1 MRVSNSFGKTLR
13 ENSTEAEL
21 TSHKLMLKAGFIHQ
35 ISSGIYTYLPM
46 AWKSLR
52 NIEQIIRMEIDNAGG
67 QEIRMPVLH
76 PRELW
81 EKSGRADIF
90 GSNLFSLQD
99 RRGRHMVMAPTH
111 EELLTNIVK
120 ANVFSYKDLPLV
132 IYQIQTKFRDE
143 ERPRGG
149 LIRTR
154 EFDMKD
160 AYSFHSDEESLDV
173 SYQAMIKAYNNIYE
187 RCGLSTIMVEA
198 DSGAIG
204 GNDSHEFMAL
214 SNSGEDTILI
224 CNKCKYAANVDK
236 SRFRKNTQELETLR
250 ETEETHT
257 PGVKTIESLANYLR
271 IPTSQTLK
279 TICYKSRDEVVLVTI
294 RGDLEVNEVKL
305 TNVLGGSEL
314 RLATPAEIQE
324 VGLTEGYISP
334 INIPNLK
341 IVADESVNLGSNF
354 VAGGNRENYHLININ
369 HPRDFQ
375 SNIVTDIALAQEGF
389 GCSKCDSNLIMKRGI
404 EVGHVFKLGTKYS
417 ELLEANFPDESNKQ
431 HPIIMG
437 CYGIGLGRLL
447 AAVIEQN
454 HDEKGMILPP
464 QIAPYDVWLTS
475 LNTENP
481 QLAQAS
487 EDIYNDLKESG
498 LKTIYDDRTESAGVK
513 FNDADL
519 VGIPVRVVASKRNL
533 GKNSVEV
540 KKRSDQ
546 NSEIIQRN
554 EVADHIKTILKE

>member
-1 MRVSNSFGKTLR
+1 MRISNSFGKTLR

-35 ISSGIYTYLPM
+35 VSSGIYSYLPM

-52 NIEQIIRMEIDNAGG
+52 NIEQIIRIEIDNADG

-99 RRGRHMVMAPTH
+99 RRERHLVMAPTH
-111 EELLTNIVK
+111 EEILTNIVK

-173 SYQAMIKAYNNIYE
+173 SYKSMIKAYNNIYE

-204 GNDSHEFMAL
+204 GKDSHEFMAL
-214 SNSGEDTILI
+214 SESGEDSILI
-224 CNKCKYAANVDK
+224 CNECKYAANVEK
-236 SRFRKNTQELETLR
+236 SQFRKKTQEIETLQ
-250 ETEETHT
+250 EIDETHT

-279 TICYKSRDEVVLVTI
+279 TICYKYQNALILVAI

-305 TNVLGGSEL
+305 TNVLGGAEL
-314 RLATPAEIQE
+314 RLATPAEIKE
-324 VGLTEGYISP
+324 SGLVEGYISP
-334 INIPNLK
+334 INTPNLK
-341 IVADESVNLGSNF
+341 IVADESVNMGSNF
-354 VAGGNRENYHLININ
+354 VAGANRKNYHLRNIN

-389 GCSKCDSNLIMKRGI
+389 GCPKCDSTLIMKRGI

-417 ELLEANFPDESNKQ
+417 EILEAYFPDESNKQ

-454 HDEKGMILPP
+454 NDEKGMILPP
-464 QIAPYDVWLTS
+464 QIAPYDVWLTG
-475 LNTENP
+475 LNIENP
-481 QLAQAS
+481 EVAQSS
-487 EDIYNDLKESG
+487 EELYQDLREGG
-498 LKTIYDDRTESAGVK
+498 LKTIFDDRAESPGVK

-519 VGIPVRVVASKRNL
+519 VGIPVRIVTSNRTL
-533 GKNSVEV
+533 QKNSVEV

-546 NSEIIQRN
+546 DSEIIPRN
-554 EVADHIKTILKE
+554 EIVDYIKTILKQ